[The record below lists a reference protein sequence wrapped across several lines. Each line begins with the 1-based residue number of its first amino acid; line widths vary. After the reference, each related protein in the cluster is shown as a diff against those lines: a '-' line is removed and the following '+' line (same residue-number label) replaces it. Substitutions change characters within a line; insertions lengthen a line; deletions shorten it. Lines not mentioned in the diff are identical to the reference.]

1 MTRKSARRKASEHTG
16 CKGRLILRT
25 APVKRRYG
33 TFAEARASYS
43 HNGKKVLYSL

>member
-1 MTRKSARRKASEHTG
+1 MRKSQRRKDSLHTG

-43 HNGKKVLYSL
+43 HNGRKVLYTI